1 MSSVEPRFSSS
12 NTSQPSCTSSTRRTA
27 ILKLKHQ
34 PTPQQQHQK
43 NRDYQAQT
51 PANPAAPAAPEE
63 QRFSSSNTSQPSCTS
78 STRRTA
84 IIKLKHQPTQQQQA
98 RPAAVTMRSS
108 HHPSVTQRAA
118 RAAGKGH
125 VMPGARSATTST
137 GGTRLPRPM
146 QPLPIY
152 PSDAPAP
159 GVDRNRTTAGARP
172 TIGWAE
178 DSQQLAHPRRRWRRP
193 RGYCGPVPRIL
204 WQPLRAL
211 GLRGWSECGSRT
223 HSSWTTHTGTGADP
237 GNTTELPQ

>member
-1 MSSVEPRFSSS
+1 MQTAVTERCLPLR
-12 NTSQPSCTSSTRRTA
+12 CVVCRTK
-27 ILKLKHQ
+27 IL
-34 PTPQQQHQK
+34 
-43 NRDYQAQT
+43 
-51 PANPAAPAAPEE
+51 
-63 QRFSSSNTSQPSCTS
+63 
-78 STRRTA
+78 
-84 IIKLKHQPTQQQQA
+84 KLKHQPTQQQQA

-211 GLRGWSECGSRT
+211 GLR
-223 HSSWTTHTGTGADP
+223 
-237 GNTTELPQ
+237 